1 MRAEVAAEHARIETI
16 ARIET
21 SAGIRIVFER

>member
-16 ARIET
+16 APIET
-21 SAGIRIVFER
+21 IAGIRIVFER